1 MEFKRLISQFTY
13 HIEAKPEGGF
23 IARAGDPTLPPLEAP
38 TQMELR
44 QKIQDSINA
53 AIATQFP
60 GLKLPPNNR
69 VSFHLERQSD
79 GTLAFHS
86 SDPNSPATGAA
97 PHEEVE
103 SRFAEKL
110 IGLFGKHFIAHL
122 PPEIASQL
130 PQEFA
135 AQIGSGDVKV
145 FVGRNIGGQSNVSP
159 SALPGTPQQTMNQ
172 NSPIAPQFSN
182 TISNSNFAINAS
194 DNSPITPARSNAGPI
209 VRFLLTLLLL
219 FGIMYV
225 YLHFRHR

>member
-1 MEFKRLISQFTY
+1 MEFKRLFSQFTY

-23 IARAGDPTLPPLEAP
+23 IARASDPTLPPLEAP
-38 TQMELR
+38 NQMELR

-86 SDPNSPATGAA
+86 SDPNAPATGTV

-103 SRFAEKL
+103 SRFAEKM

-130 PQEFA
+130 PPELA

-145 FVGRNIGGQSNVSP
+145 FVERKIGGQSNVGSP
-159 SALPGTPQQTMNQ
+159 SLTGASQQTMNQ
-172 NSPIAPQFSN
+172 NPSIAPQFSN
-182 TISNSNFAINAS
+182 TISNSNFS
-194 DNSPITPARSNAGPI
+194 TTSTDNSPIVPARSNAGPI
-209 VRFLLTLLLL
+209 LRFLLTLLLL
-219 FGIMYV
+219 FGVMYF
-225 YLHFRHR
+225 YLHFRR

>member
-1 MEFKRLISQFTY
+1 MELKRLFSQFTY

-23 IARAGDPTLPPLEAP
+23 IARASDPTLPPLEAP

-53 AIATQFP
+53 SIATQFP
-60 GLKLPPNNR
+60 GLELPPNKR
-69 VSFHLERQSD
+69 VSFHLERHPD

-86 SDPNSPATGAA
+86 SDPNAPAGAA

-103 SRFAEKL
+103 SRFAEKM

-130 PQEFA
+130 PPALA

-145 FVGRNIGGQSNVSP
+145 FVERNIGGQSNVSP
-159 SALPGTPQQTMNQ
+159 PALTGTQQTTDQ
-172 NSPIAPQFSN
+172 NSFMAPQFSN
-182 TISNSNFAINAS
+182 AMSNSNFGINAS

-209 VRFLLTLLLL
+209 LRFLLTLLLL
-219 FGIMYV
+219 FGIMYF
-225 YLHFRHR
+225 YLHFRR

>member
-1 MEFKRLISQFTY
+1 MEFKRLFSQFTY

-23 IARAGDPTLPPLEAP
+23 IARASDPTLPPLEAP
-38 TQMELR
+38 NQMELR

-69 VSFHLERQSD
+69 VSFHLERQPD

-86 SDPNSPATGAA
+86 SDPNVPAGAV

-103 SRFAEKL
+103 SRFAEKM

-130 PQEFA
+130 PPELA

-145 FVGRNIGGQSNVSP
+145 FVERNIGGQSNVSP
-159 SALPGTPQQTMNQ
+159 PALTGTQQPTDQ
-172 NSPIAPQFSN
+172 NSTIAPQFSN
-182 TISNSNFAINAS
+182 TISNSNFGINAS

-209 VRFLLTLLLL
+209 LRFLLTLLLL
-219 FGIMYV
+219 FGIMYF
-225 YLHFRHR
+225 YLHFRR

>member
-1 MEFKRLISQFTY
+1 MEFKRLFSQFTY
-13 HIEAKPEGGF
+13 RLEAKPEGGF

-53 AIATQFP
+53 SIATQFP

-69 VSFHLERQSD
+69 VSFHLERQPD

-86 SDPNSPATGAA
+86 SDPNAPATGAA

-130 PQEFA
+130 PAELA

-145 FVGRNIGGQSNVSP
+145 FVERNIGGHLNVTP
-159 SALPGTPQQTMNQ
+159 AARTGTPEPTMDQ
-172 NSPIAPQFSN
+172 NPSIAPQFN
-182 TISNSNFAINAS
+182 NAISNSNFGINAN
-194 DNSPITPARSNAGPI
+194 DKSPITPARSNAGPI
-209 VRFLLTLLLL
+209 LRFLLTLLLL
-219 FGIMYV
+219 FGIMYF
-225 YLHFRHR
+225 YLHFRR

>member
-13 HIEAKPEGGF
+13 HIEAKPDGGF
-23 IARAGDPTLPPLEAP
+23 IARASDPTLPLLEAP
-38 TQMELR
+38 NQIELR

-86 SDPNSPATGAA
+86 SDPNGPATSAA
-97 PHEEVE
+97 PHEEIE

-110 IGLFGKHFIAHL
+110 IGIFGKHFIAHL

-130 PQEFA
+130 PPELA

-145 FVGRNIGGQSNVSP
+145 FVERKIGGQSNLS
-159 SALPGTPQQTMNQ
+159 SAALTGTAQQTMDQ
-172 NSPIAPQFSN
+172 NPSIAPQFSN
-182 TISNSNFAINAS
+182 TISNSNFGINAS
-194 DNSPITPARSNAGPI
+194 DNSPITPARSNGGPI

-219 FGIMYV
+219 FGIMYI
-225 YLHFRHR
+225 YLHLRH

>member
-1 MEFKRLISQFTY
+1 MEFKRLFSQFTY

-23 IARAGDPTLPPLEAP
+23 IARASDPTLPPLEAP
-38 TQMELR
+38 NQMELR

-69 VSFHLERQSD
+69 VSFHLEHQSD

-86 SDPNSPATGAA
+86 SDPNVPAGAV

-103 SRFAEKL
+103 SRFAEKM

-130 PQEFA
+130 PPELA

-145 FVGRNIGGQSNVSP
+145 FVEGNIGGESNVSP
-159 SALPGTPQQTMNQ
+159 PALTGTQQTMGQ
-172 NSPIAPQFSN
+172 NSTTAPQFSN
-182 TISNSNFAINAS
+182 TISNSNFSINAS

-209 VRFLLTLLLL
+209 LRFLLTLLLL
-219 FGIMYV
+219 FGIMYF
-225 YLHFRHR
+225 YLHWRR